1 MFLPG
6 QVESWDIIYDLG
18 NMGVTEIPSGTLK
31 SMIQK
36 MSQNYGGRLFKL
48 WVVNAPM
55 TISIGWKIA
64 SAFMDKVTVEK
75 IKISKSKTD
84 KDIFVLCDPSQVQ
97 KKYGGTQPDR
107 TSYYPFV
114 VPEGSFDESRLISE
128 EQYQKMIETGALK
141 NNVLHPKYAKTA

>member
-84 KDIFVLCDPSQVQ
+84 KDIFVLCDPSQV
-97 KKYGGTQPDR
+97 
-107 TSYYPFV
+107 
-114 VPEGSFDESRLISE
+114 
-128 EQYQKMIETGALK
+128 
-141 NNVLHPKYAKTA
+141 